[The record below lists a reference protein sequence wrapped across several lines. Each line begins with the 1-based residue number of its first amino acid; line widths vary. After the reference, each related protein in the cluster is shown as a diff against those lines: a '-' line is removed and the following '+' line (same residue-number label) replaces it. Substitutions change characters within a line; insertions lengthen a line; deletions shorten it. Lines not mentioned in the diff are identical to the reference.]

1 VRFEIHLASPSKIK
15 TFLVLCPKVYYPK
28 SPKVS
33 NTHPSYLLKPEWV
46 KTIRD
51 TAAEAEKTGVLHPDQ
66 LALIYEQGWF
76 KFLVPKAYSGL
87 QLALPD
93 MVRLEESLA
102 WANGSLGWVVTLCSG
117 AGWFGGFLSP
127 QIAAELLNNPHLCLA
142 GSGAST
148 GTAAITQGGYI
159 INGTWKYASGAHHA
173 THITANCI
181 IKNGDEVVLNADGS
195 ELILPFIFDKK
206 DVQVFPA
213 WKYIGM
219 AATGSDAYEVNNLFV
234 KADRCFKIDPEFTV
248 IDEPLYRYPFLQLA
262 EATLAANISGMA
274 VHFLD
279 LCVPI
284 FEEKQLGN
292 RLNIAQ
298 KEIIKQL
305 FEELTGQ
312 LNQTRQ
318 EFYKA
323 VDSSWQSGLTQPAEH
338 LHAVSQTSRKLA
350 KTARECVDQLYPY
363 CGLQAASPDT
373 EINQVWRDLH
383 TASQHALLNSLT

>member
-1 VRFEIHLASPSKIK
+1 M
-15 TFLVLCPKVYYPK
+15 
-28 SPKVS
+28 S
-33 NTHPSYLLKPEWV
+33 NSHPLQLLKPEWV

-51 TAAEAEKTGVLHPDQ
+51 TAAEAEQLGALHPDQ
-66 LALIYEQGWF
+66 LALVYEQGWF
-76 KFLVPKAYSGL
+76 KFLVPQAYSGL

-127 QIAAELLNNPHLCLA
+127 GIANQLLNNTHLCLA

-148 GTAAITQGGYI
+148 GTATITDGGYI

-181 IKNGDEVVLNADGS
+181 IKNGNETVLNADGT
-195 ELILPFIFDKK
+195 ELILPFIFEKK

-219 AATGSDAYEVNNLFV
+219 VATGSDAYKVTNLFV
-234 KADRCFKIDPEFTV
+234 EADRCFKIDPEFTV
-248 IDEPLYRYPFLQLA
+248 VDEPLYRYPFLQLA

-279 LCVPI
+279 LCASI
-284 FEEKQLGN
+284 FEEKQLAK
-292 RLNIAQ
+292 RFSADQ
-298 KEIIKQL
+298 KKFTKQL
-305 FEELTGQ
+305 LADAKHL
-312 LNQTRQ
+312 LNQTR
-318 EFYKA
+318 EDFYQA
-323 VDSSWQSGLTQPAEH
+323 VDASWQSGLTQPAGH
-338 LHAVSQTSRKLA
+338 LHEVSQTSRNLA
-350 KTARECVDQLYPY
+350 KTARECVDRLYPY

-383 TASQHALLNSLT
+383 TASQHALLTFSLT